1 MVVTAPSIM
10 LLTDSPEATQEVAAV
25 VAGLCHAGD
34 VVLLVGD
41 LGTGKTT
48 FAQGLG
54 RALGVLEPV
63 VSPTFTLVRQYVVPE
78 GAHRKAPL
86 SESAH
91 TESSTSLG
99 PGSPIHQFVHAD
111 LYRLSHRHEVADL
124 GIGQLVENGVAVV
137 EWGEAAEPV
146 LGDDWLRVDLDFVAS
161 GEETRRAIG
170 VTAHGGTW
178 PRRWPEVEAALRP
191 WGNGQ

>member
-1 MVVTAPSIM
+1 M
-10 LLTDSPEATQEVAAV
+10 LLTDSPKATQEVAAA

-41 LGTGKTT
+41 LGAGKTT
-48 FAQGLG
+48 FAQGFG
-54 RALGVLEPV
+54 RALGVVEPV

-78 GAHRKAPL
+78 GAHR
-86 SESAH
+86 ESA
-91 TESSTSLG
+91 LG
-99 PGSPIHQFVHAD
+99 TDSPIHQFVHAD

-146 LGDDWLRVDLDFVAS
+146 LGDDWLRVDLDFAPS
-161 GEETRRAIG
+161 GEETCRAIW

-178 PRRWPEVEAALRP
+178 PRRWPEVEVALRP
-191 WGNGQ
+191 WGDAQ